1 MILPSEYA
9 GGSASAPVK
18 FPLGQLVA
26 TPAALGSLTHDDIH
40 DAITRHLH
48 GDWGELDEEDRAE
61 NELSLKKGLR
71 LFSVY
76 RGANGVKFYIITEHD
91 RSITNVVLLPSDY

>member
-1 MILPSEYA
+1 MILPSEHA

-18 FPLGQLVA
+18 FPPGQLVA

-40 DAITRHLH
+40 DALTRHLH
-48 GDWGELDEEDRAE
+48 GDWGDVGKEDHAE
-61 NELSLKKGLR
+61 NELSLKEGLR

-76 RGANGVKFYIITEHD
+76 HGGNGTKFYIITEHD
-91 RSITNVVLLPSDY
+91 RSITTVLLPSDY

>member
-1 MILPSEYA
+1 MILPSEHP
-9 GGSASAPVK
+9 GGSASAQPK
-18 FPLGQLVA
+18 FPLGYLVA
-26 TPAALGSLTHDDIH
+26 TPAVLGSVGDDDIQT
-40 DAITRHLH
+40 ALTRHLH

-61 NELSLKKGLR
+61 NDLSLKKGLR

-91 RSITNVVLLPSDY
+91 RSITTVLLPSDY